1 MKIQT
6 TRFGELNIPAEC
18 IIRFVSCL
26 AGFPRHKRFAL
37 FPYEE
42 NSPFHILQS
51 VSNPDLTFL
60 LVDPYRFFNG
70 YIFELEDDQAEELGF
85 SPENPPGVYAL
96 TTLKG
101 NIDDATVNLLGP
113 VLVNWDKRT
122 AAQVTLQ
129 NTNFA
134 VRQPLF
140 PEGLDLDRKRSG
152 NKKTSRQ
159 NLQSDVYE
167 TQQEAI
173 G

>member
-1 MKIQT
+1 MKIKT
-6 TRFGELNIPAEC
+6 TRFGELSVPAEC

-42 NSPFHILQS
+42 NSPFNILQS

-70 YIFELEDDQAEELGF
+70 YIFELEDDLAEEFGF
-85 SPENPPGVYAL
+85 SAENAPGVYAL
-96 TTLKG
+96 TTLHDK
-101 NIDDATVNLLGP
+101 IDDATVNLLGP
-113 VLVNWDKRT
+113 ILVNWDRRE
-122 AAQVTLQ
+122 AAQVTLH
-129 NTNFA
+129 NSSFA

-140 PEGLDLDRKRSG
+140 PQGLDLDRKRSG
-152 NKKTSRQ
+152 KRNPARQ
-159 NLQSDVYE
+159 NLESE
-167 TQQEAI
+167 IGLARQEAI

>member
-1 MKIQT
+1 MKIRT
-6 TRFGELNIPAEC
+6 TRFGELNLPAAC

-37 FPYEE
+37 FAYEE
-42 NSPFHILQS
+42 NSPFYILQS

-70 YIFELEDDQAEELGF
+70 YVFELDDILAADLGL
-85 SPENPPGVYAL
+85 SDDNPPAVYAL
-96 TTLKG
+96 TTLREK
-101 NIDDATVNLLGP
+101 IEDATINLLGP
-113 VLVNWDKRT
+113 VLVNWEQRT
-122 AAQVTLQ
+122 AVQITLQ
-129 NTNFA
+129 NSSFA

-152 NKKTSRQ
+152 KNKPTRQ
-159 NLQSDVYE
+159 SLRTGVFE
-167 TQQEAI
+167 ARQEAI